1 MINPLFENLL
11 NDLVSDNIERQ
22 IDSINKL
29 KELNATETIPTLI
42 EVGLSSDNYMVRDS
56 TVQALGKLSEINSS
70 MVCNSLAKLLKDSEY
85 LIRSDVLDV
94 LADLRCTSAIPEI
107 KKILEKD
114 SEWLVRVSA
123 IEALT
128 HLFNDNDLSIINVL
142 NKALKD
148 SNEVVRSYAAWGIGV
163 LGREEQLKNLEECF
177 ALETF
182 LETKVDI
189 LAAMYRLGKQEAL
202 EKLLEILK
210 NADESIVRLI
220 TNIIEELN
228 KEDNSNLKK
237 NVSLIVTLLTEKSIL
252 FPSESNHIEQLLAE
266 IED

>member
-11 NDLVSDNIERQ
+11 NDLVSDNVDRQ
-22 IDSINKL
+22 IYSINKL
-29 KELNATETIPTLI
+29 KELNAKETVPTLV
-42 EVGLSSDNYMVRDS
+42 EVGLSSDSDMVRDS
-56 TVQALGKLSEINSS
+56 TVQALKKLSEINSS
-70 MVCNSLAKLLKDSEY
+70 MVCNSLAKLLKDPEY

-94 LADLRCTSAIPEI
+94 LADLRCTSAIPAI
-107 KKILEKD
+107 QKLLQQD

-123 IEALT
+123 IEALIQ
-128 HLFNDNDLSIINVL
+128 LFNDNDLSTIDVL

-182 LETKVDI
+182 LETKIDI

-202 EKLLEILK
+202 EKILEILK
-210 NADESIVRLI
+210 NADESTVRLI

-228 KEDNSNLKK
+228 EGNNSNLKK
-237 NVSLIVTLLTEKSIL
+237 DVSLIVTLLSEKSIL
-252 FPSESNHIEQLLAE
+252 FPSESNHIEQLLTKLKN
-266 IED
+266 